1 MHSLNLL
8 GFKALH
14 CWLFLLRIHLH
25 WTQEQLLADEEWP
38 LLFKVN
44 KALIER
50 QTGEKSLL
58 IEVRIWVVLIQSS
71 SLCLAHK
78 QKPFHIKQTA
88 LHTEQNLA

>member
-50 QTGEKSLL
+50 QTGEKA
-58 IEVRIWVVLIQSS
+58 
-71 SLCLAHK
+71 C
-78 QKPFHIKQTA
+78 
-88 LHTEQNLA
+88 